1 MRRRSVLAAAG
12 LVAPAQ
18 LLVLVDDAL
27 AAVPTPSAEPAALPA
42 RLAEARALFDAG
54 RYTVLL
60 QGLPGLLG
68 DAHQSARARS
78 DLGYGQ
84 LSACYSLAAQVL
96 IKIESYGRARIAADR
111 ATVYA
116 DLSGS
121 VLVAAA
127 AAREM
132 AIVLRHQGRESAASR
147 MINEAAETL
156 DAAGLTT
163 DPLRS
168 AYSQMLCTTAY
179 TAAQAGDRDQALT
192 MIREAANAAR
202 GLPDVAFKG
211 RLFSVTPAAVD
222 AYAVSVHWALGDSGT
237 ALDIGGKLL
246 PQHLP
251 TAERRGRFH
260 TDMARAWWQWGR
272 PEQTAAALLEAARV
286 APAEVRDRPAIRRMV
301 TDLGGRHPLTP
312 GVRALTTAMGTA
324 PQTAF

>member
-18 LLVLVDDAL
+18 LLALVDDAL
-27 AAVPTPSAEPAALPA
+27 AAVPPPTAEPVALLA
-42 RLAEARALFDAG
+42 RLAGARALFDAG

-68 DAHQSARARS
+68 EAHQSARART
-78 DLGYGQ
+78 DIGYGQ
-84 LSACYSLAAQVL
+84 LSVCYGLAAQAL
-96 IKIESYGRARIAADR
+96 IKIESYDRARIAADR

-121 VLVAAA
+121 ALLTTA

-132 AIVLRHQGRESAASR
+132 AIVLRHQGQESAARR
-147 MINEAAETL
+147 MINDAAETL

-163 DPLRS
+163 GAQRS

-179 TAAQAGDRDQALT
+179 TAAQAGDRDQALAL
-192 MIREAANAAR
+192 IREAAAAAH
-202 GLPDVAFKG
+202 GLPDVVPRG

-222 AYAVSVHWALGDSGT
+222 AYAVSVHWALGDSGA
-237 ALDIGGKLL
+237 ALAIGGKLL
-246 PQHLP
+246 PQQFA
-251 TAERRGRFH
+251 TAERRARFH

-286 APAEVRDRPAIRRMV
+286 APAEVRDRPAIRRIV
-301 TDLGGRHPLTP
+301 TDLGERHPLAP
-312 GVRALTTAMGTA
+312 GVGALTRALGTA
-324 PQTAF
+324 SQTAL